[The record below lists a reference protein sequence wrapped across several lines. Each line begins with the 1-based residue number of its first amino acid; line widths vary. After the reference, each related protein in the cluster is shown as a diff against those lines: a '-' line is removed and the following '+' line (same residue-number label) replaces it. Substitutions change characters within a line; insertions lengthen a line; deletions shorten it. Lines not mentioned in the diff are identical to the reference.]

1 MGDRNGYSHT
11 VMNIV
16 LFEPSEIVGTRAVA
30 RDIRAKHI
38 AKILR
43 ASTGDSLR
51 VGVVNGLMGYGTIT
65 RINRR
70 PPYLV
75 ELDVSIAESPPSPSA
90 VDIVLALPR
99 PIMFKRILSQATTL
113 GVKRFHIINAGRV
126 EKSFWDASVT
136 AESVYRTHLL
146 KGLEQA
152 VDTRLPAVCFHR
164 SFKTF
169 IDCAVP
175 ELKEEY
181 AFLFVA
187 DPAFPRLK
195 QPQAVKEMG
204 RILLAVGPEGGWLDY
219 ERDKMVS
226 SGFKGFGIGTRIL
239 RVDTAVIGLHSML
252 TTGNR

>member
-1 MGDRNGYSHT
+1 
-11 VMNIV
+11 MNIV
-16 LFEPSEIVGTRAVA
+16 LFEPAEIVGNRAVTG
-30 RDIRAKHI
+30 DERAKHI
-38 AKILR
+38 AKVLR
-43 ASTGDSLR
+43 ASTGDFIR

-75 ELDVSIAESPPSPSA
+75 ELDISIDESPPSPSA

-113 GVKRFHIINAGRV
+113 GVKKFHIINAGRV
-126 EKSFWDASVT
+126 EKSFWDASVI
-136 AESVYRTHLL
+136 AESVYRTQLL

-152 VDTRLPAVCFHR
+152 VDTRLPDVLFHR
-164 SFKTF
+164 GFKTF

-187 DPAFPRLK
+187 DPAFPPLK
-195 QPQAVKEMG
+195 LPQAVKGMG

-219 ERDKMVS
+219 ELDKMVG

-252 TTGNR
+252 TTGHW